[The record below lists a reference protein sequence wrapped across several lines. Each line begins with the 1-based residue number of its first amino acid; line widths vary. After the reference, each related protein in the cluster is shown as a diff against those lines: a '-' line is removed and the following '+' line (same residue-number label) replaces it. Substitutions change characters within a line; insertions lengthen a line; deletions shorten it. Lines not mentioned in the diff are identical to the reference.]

1 MITRQNCKGTWLPTR
16 PAAIALGCSPE
27 HLKRQR
33 DVHGGFLEAGVHYA
47 LGSSAT
53 ASITWEIEG
62 CRAAFHRRGLQARR
76 MVNEFK
82 QIELILKD
90 LKAIIDRENKRHQM
104 DQHLTTSMRMLLEDE
119 IIPQLENEL
128 DFDPTP
134 EHLWDDSGG
143 EPPVT
148 LNEMHTAAYNQ
159 KCNS

>member
-1 MITRQNCKGTWLPTR
+1 
-16 PAAIALGCSPE
+16 
-27 HLKRQR
+27 
-33 DVHGGFLEAGVHYA
+33 
-47 LGSSAT
+47 
-53 ASITWEIEG
+53 
-62 CRAAFHRRGLQARR
+62 

-104 DQHLTTSMRMLLEDE
+104 DEHLTSSMRMLLEDE

-134 EHLWDDSGG
+134 DHLWDDSGG
-143 EPPVT
+143 EPPIT

-159 KCNS
+159 KYNS